1 MYHSN
6 DFPIRM
12 AGQRLNLDAMR
23 LAGIT
28 PSEITRRLRYQEAFP
43 KS

>member
-1 MYHSN
+1 MRDS

-12 AGQRLNLDAMR
+12 AGQRLGLEAYK

-28 PSEITRRLRYQEAFP
+28 PTEVTRRLRYQEAFP
-43 KS
+43 RT

>member
-1 MYHSN
+1 MRDT

-12 AGQRLNLDAMR
+12 AGQRLGLEPYK

-28 PSEITRRLRYQEAFP
+28 PTELTRRLRYQETFP
-43 KS
+43 RT

>member
-1 MYHSN
+1 MHGN

-23 LAGIT
+23 LTGIT

-43 KS
+43 RT

>member
-1 MYHSN
+1 MRDN

-23 LAGIT
+23 LTGIT
-28 PSEITRRLRYQEAFP
+28 PTEVTRRLRYQEAFP
-43 KS
+43 RS

>member
-1 MYHSN
+1 MTDN

-12 AGQRLNLDAMR
+12 AGQRFGLEANKLSG
-23 LAGIT
+23 LT

-43 KS
+43 RT

>member
-1 MYHSN
+1 MTDN

-12 AGQRLNLDAMR
+12 AGQRLGLDAYK
-23 LAGIT
+23 LSGLT

-43 KS
+43 QT

>member
-1 MYHSN
+1 MTDN
-6 DFPIRM
+6 DFPIRL
-12 AGQRLNLDAMR
+12 AGQRLGLEATK

-43 KS
+43 RT

>member
-1 MYHSN
+1 MMRDS

-12 AGQRLNLDAMR
+12 AGARLNFDSTR

-28 PSEITRRLRYQEAFP
+28 PSEVTRRLRYQAANP
-43 KS
+43 AT

>member
-1 MYHSN
+1 MMHGN

-12 AGQRLNLDAMR
+12 AGQRLNLDATR
-23 LAGIT
+23 LTGIT

-43 KS
+43 RS

>member
-1 MYHSN
+1 MRDS

-12 AGQRLNLDAMR
+12 AGQRLNLDATK

-28 PSEITRRLRYQEAFP
+28 PSEVTRRLRYQEAFP
-43 KS
+43 RS